1 MKELSEKTTIDQ
13 QLFTQ
18 YCRTG
23 QGDLPPGVREDRM
36 HHYHRLISN
45 IFGEILEDAF
55 PVLMK
60 KMSEQEWKNLCST
73 FVAEYPIQSYQSVR
87 LPGEFVDFVQ
97 GLKSDFHTKYPFAKD
112 LVRFEWIEME
122 LYFRKNETIPE
133 YSAVDEV
140 EWDTQLVLNPYAS
153 LEQYAYPVFEN
164 LGSLENA
171 ESGFYFVLSLRKIS
185 DHQVHFI
192 KLNPISAALIQQ
204 LQEAEMPVLGDFIP
218 SFAEVLH
225 VPEKEI
231 KMQLAPFLKQMIQ
244 TQFILGI
251 PAKK

>member
-1 MKELSEKTTIDQ
+1 MKELSEKTEIDQ
-13 QLFTQ
+13 QLFTK

-23 QGDLPPGVREDRM
+23 QGELPDGVRADRM

-60 KMSEQEWKNLCST
+60 KITAEEWNNLCAT

-87 LPGEFVDFVQ
+87 LPGEFVEFVN
-97 GLKSDFHTKYPFAKD
+97 GLDGDFHHKYPFARN

-122 LYFRKNETIPE
+122 LYFQKNVAIPDYTPIE
-133 YSAVDEV
+133 SVI
-140 EWDTQLVLNPYAS
+140 WDTPLVLNPYTS
-153 LEQYAYPVFEN
+153 LEQYEYPVFEN
-164 LGSLENA
+164 LGELQNA
-171 ESGFYFVLSLRKIS
+171 EAGFYFVLSLRKIS

-204 LQEAEMPVLGDFIP
+204 LQETEFPVLDDLIP
-218 SFAEVLH
+218 PFAEALKVS
-225 VPEKEI
+225 ETEI
-231 KMQLAPFLKQMIQ
+231 KNQLAPFLEQMIQ
-244 TQFILGI
+244 TQFVLGI
-251 PAKK
+251 PRKK